1 MKKKVAQLIV
11 FAFVLILICG
21 CGKSKS
27 ENKKDNKGIVSKSD
41 LYNFNDVKDVDKDIY
56 YVNKNGVEFTK
67 TQYDNLL
74 NFYCRVDIYTISKE
88 AADSIKDDENLTGGF
103 VYDSDLEEIGR
114 ISRAK
119 NICKIKENTYK
130 NTEETSAGL
139 NRNEAVKR
147 AQEEINYEPLVT
159 RTCYD
164 SKNDMWRVSLYSFDN
179 GDEVEYINVYMTEK
193 GKTVLITKVNDYA
206 Y

>member
-1 MKKKVAQLIV
+1 MKKKIAQLIV
-11 FAFVLILICG
+11 FAFALVLICG

-27 ENKKDNKGIVSKSD
+27 ENKKDNKGSVSKSD

-130 NTEETSAGL
+130 NTEETSDEL
-139 NRNEAVKR
+139 NRNGAVKR

-159 RTCYD
+159 RTCHD
-164 SKNDMWRVSLYSFDN
+164 SKNGMWRVSLYSFDN

-193 GKTVLITKVNDYA
+193 GKTVLITKVNDFA